1 MSRMVAEVDTLC
13 MLVGLDSTQFRFAA
27 TFDAFGDQ
35 DTALV
40 QEVKG
45 ATDQNL
51 GDDVRWGEEGRKDED
66 QDKGV
71 PAVGTQKLSPQ
82 QAYLDCVG
90 YFFIVSKQY
99 APL

>member
-13 MLVGLDSTQFRFAA
+13 MLGGLDSTQFRFAA

-66 QDKGV
+66 QDEGV
-71 PAVGTQKLSPQ
+71 TAVRPHELNTQ
-82 QAYLDCVG
+82 QAHLSENIHGDRKLKKDT
-90 YFFIVSKQY
+90 SW
-99 APL
+99 